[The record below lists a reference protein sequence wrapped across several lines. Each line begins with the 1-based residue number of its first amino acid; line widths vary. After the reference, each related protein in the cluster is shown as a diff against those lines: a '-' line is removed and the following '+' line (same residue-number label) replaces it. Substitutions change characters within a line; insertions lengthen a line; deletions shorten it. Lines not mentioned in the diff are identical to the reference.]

1 MSKRQDKVNELLR
14 QLVSEFIS
22 KESNRLSLITVTH
35 VDVSRDLKKATIYVS
50 IYPEDSEEQGID
62 FLKRNLGNLRDY
74 VKPKL
79 NMKNIPFFDCKIDIG
94 EKNRQVIEDLSH
106 ES

>member
-14 QLVSEFIS
+14 QLASEFIS

-35 VDVSRDLKKATIYVS
+35 VDVSRDLKNATIYVS
-50 IYPEDSEEQGID
+50 IYPEESETAGLD
-62 FLKRNLGNLRDY
+62 FLKRNLGDLRDY

-79 NMKNIPFFDCKIDIG
+79 NMKNIPFFDCKLDMG
-94 EKNRQVIEDLSH
+94 EKNRQTIENLSH
-106 ES
+106 NS